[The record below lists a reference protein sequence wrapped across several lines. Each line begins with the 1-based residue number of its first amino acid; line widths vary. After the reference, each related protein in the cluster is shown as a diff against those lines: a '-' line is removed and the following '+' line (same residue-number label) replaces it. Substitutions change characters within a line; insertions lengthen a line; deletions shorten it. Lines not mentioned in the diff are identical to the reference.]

1 MFKRLATAR
10 YLRMSANDKGVTLSF
25 APQVAGI
32 AAVHHYGLKERVRG
46 KSLEIQYPERKLLGF
61 SPTDIK
67 HIENQLLEFL
77 SR

>member
-1 MFKRLATAR
+1 M
-10 YLRMSANDKGVTLSF
+10 
-25 APQVAGI
+25 
-32 AAVHHYGLKERVRG
+32 RG

-61 SPTDIK
+61 SPVDIK